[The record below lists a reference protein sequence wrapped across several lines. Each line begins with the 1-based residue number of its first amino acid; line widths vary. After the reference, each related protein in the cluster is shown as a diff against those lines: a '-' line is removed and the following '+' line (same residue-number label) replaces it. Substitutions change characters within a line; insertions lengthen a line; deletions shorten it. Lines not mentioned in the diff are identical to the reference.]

1 MEFEPLSNTLDIPI
15 LPTIDDIYIQE
26 IIQKDNLNSEQAEER
41 LNYIIESASKNA
53 LDDNSNTPTEDELL
67 NELTTRINPN
77 IIFKNISKDVKYR
90 SVGGFNTVRFHN
102 INGTNITYRESNKWI
117 FKYYN
122 SESGQLSS
130 DVSVQDDVLNDF
142 IDDNNTENTD
152 DYVKLNAMFNKTIEN
167 NINASNL
174 AIAPQLYFAG
184 FIKKEASD
192 GLEFYFVIIN
202 ETFTTSLHQYYTNS
216 NYKGYYDHLKNKLE
230 DDDIFIRNS
239 LVELLKDTVE
249 KLNIICF
256 DVKPGNCVLN
266 LNEKGEITDIRL
278 IDWDANYCIHDRN
291 LENNEDE
298 QNTVFSIN
306 LIFMSIHFLLYLD
319 YNIFF
324 EMEMNSESIYNAQ
337 QYICKHRIY
346 GPIYKMF
353 MKNYFG
359 ADYNDRDIEKCKN
372 IVLELIEYSNKL
384 LKKTKGGKKIVK
396 KIFKKKT
403 NKKTRKNR
411 STKNKTKKGGRMHPG
426 PNPNNHNTIVEEL
439 SIEQPRRHSDEYHR
453 IMTINSIVVHLDSN
467 NFSKPFITLYFILYD
482 NLQNESIVE
491 QLNDDELD
499 LIISYFIQLYQDNE
513 MTDNEKKRVR
523 EFFLQNNDDYLKI
536 LKLSDNQT
544 DLEMQNEFPAIVKQ
558 KLNEHKPLFT
568 NVLES

>member
-15 LPTIDDIYIQE
+15 LPTMDDSSFQE
-26 IIQKDNLNSEQAEER
+26 IIEKYNLNPEKDLYSIIKNTSEA
-41 LNYIIESASKNA
+41 A
-53 LDDNSNTPTEDELL
+53 LANNMKIPTEDELL
-67 NELTTRINPN
+67 NELMTRINSN
-77 IIFKNISKDVKYR
+77 LFFNKITKDVKYG

-102 INGTNITYRESNKWI
+102 INGTNITYRESKEWI
-117 FKYYN
+117 FKYYS
-122 SESGQLSS
+122 SESGELSS
-130 DVSVQDDVLNDF
+130 DVSVQNDVLDDF
-142 IDDNNTENTD
+142 IDDNNIENTD
-152 DYVKLNAMFNKTIEN
+152 VYVKLNAMFNKTIEN
-167 NINASNL
+167 NINASNR

-184 FIKKEASD
+184 FIKKEVSD
-192 GLEFYFVIIN
+192 GLEFYFVVIN
-202 ETFTTSLHQYYTNS
+202 ETFTTNLHEYYTNS
-216 NYKGYYDHLKNKLE
+216 NYKGYYDRLKNKLE

-298 QNTVFSIN
+298 KNTVFCIN

-337 QYICKHRIY
+337 QYICEHRIY

-353 MKNYFG
+353 MKNYFR

-372 IVLELIEYSNKL
+372 IVLELIEYSNTL

-396 KIFKKKT
+396 KIFKQKT

-411 STKNKTKKGGRMHPG
+411 SKMNKTKKGGRMEN
-426 PNPNNHNTIVEEL
+426 PNPNNHTIIPED
-439 SIEQPRRHSDEYHR
+439 SQTQPQRILITEYRR
-453 IMTINSIVVHLDSN
+453 IMNIIDTTDRNILDSN
-467 NFSKPFITLYFILYD
+467 IFSQPFIKLYFILYD
-482 NLQNESIVE
+482 NLQYESIVE
-491 QLNDDELD
+491 QLNDDELN
-499 LIISYFIQLYQDNE
+499 IIFLSFIQLFRHNE
-513 MTDNEKKRVR
+513 MTDNEKIRVR
-523 EFFLQNNDDYLKI
+523 EFFLQNKDDYSRI
-536 LKLSDNQT
+536 LKLSDDQS
-544 DLEMQNEFPAIVKQ
+544 DIEMQHEFPDRIIE
-558 KLNEHKPLFT
+558 KLDEKKNLFAT
-568 NVLES
+568 YLES

>member
-15 LPTIDDIYIQE
+15 LPTIDDIYFQE

-41 LNYIIESASKNA
+41 LNYIIENTSQAALENNSKI
-53 LDDNSNTPTEDELL
+53 PTEDELL

-77 IIFKNISKDVKYR
+77 IIFTNISKNVKYG
-90 SVGGFNTVRFHN
+90 SIGGFNTVRFHN
-102 INGTNITYRESNKWI
+102 INGTNITYRESKEWI
-117 FKYYN
+117 FKYYS
-122 SESGQLSS
+122 SESGELSS
-130 DVSVQDDVLNDF
+130 DVSVQNDVLDDF

-167 NINASNL
+167 NINASNR

-184 FIKKEASD
+184 FIKKEVSD

-202 ETFTTSLHQYYTNS
+202 ETFTTNLHEYYRNS
-216 NYKGYYDHLKNKLE
+216 NYKGYYDRLTNKLE

-239 LVELLKDTVE
+239 LFELLKNTVE

-266 LNEKGEITDIRL
+266 LNEKGEITNIRL

-291 LENNEDE
+291 LENNEDA

-324 EMEMNSESIYNAQ
+324 KMKMNSESIYNAQ
-337 QYICKHRIY
+337 QYICEHRIY
-346 GPIYKMF
+346 GPIYKML

-372 IVLELIEYSNKL
+372 IVLELIEYSNTL

-396 KIFKKKT
+396 KIFKQKT

-411 STKNKTKKGGRMHPG
+411 STKNKTKKGGRMEN
-426 PNPNNHNTIVEEL
+426 PNPNNHNTILEEL
-439 SIEQPRRHSDEYHR
+439 SIEQPRIFSAEYQS
-453 IMTINSIVVHLDSN
+453 IMNIIDMPNLDSN
-467 NFSKPFITLYFILYD
+467 SFSQPFIKLYFILYD
-482 NLQNESIVE
+482 NLQKESIVE
-491 QLNDDELD
+491 QLDDDELN
-499 LIISYFIQLYQDNE
+499 IIFLQFILLFCHNE
-513 MTDNEKKRVR
+513 MTDNEKRRVR
-523 EFFLQNNDDYLKI
+523 EFFLQNDDDYSVVLKLNDDQRDI
-536 LKLSDNQT
+536 
-544 DLEMQNEFPAIVKQ
+544 EMQHKFPDRIIE
-558 KLNEHKPLFT
+558 KLHEKRDLFASY
-568 NVLES
+568 LES